1 MEGKRQQ
8 LETLVNVRCTP
19 KGRPVAL
26 YPGPAPRLSLTRSV
40 AATHM
45 RHSPG
50 ALLNTQLFSYFGRKV
65 WSPIITP
72 RCVDGDT

>member
-1 MEGKRQQ
+1 MAGKRRR

-19 KGRPVAL
+19 EGWPVAP
-26 YPGPAPRLSLTRSV
+26 YPGPTPRLSWTRSV
-40 AATHM
+40 TATHM
-45 RHSPG
+45 RHSPR

-72 RCVDGDT
+72 RCVDGDI